1 MGASDRFWEHLVML
15 SRRHSR
21 HGKGKL
27 SHQGANRSR
36 ISKCGVGAARVCRP
50 GCSWLSGGPGG
61 GETSLAM
68 EPGLLPDPVQDYR
81 LITACQA
88 GPQTQGRTVSLGG
101 SQT

>member
-1 MGASDRFWEHLVML
+1 MAKGSCPTRELTGHVFPSVALEQPVCAVRDVRGCLGA
-15 SRRHSR
+15 
-21 HGKGKL
+21 
-27 SHQGANRSR
+27 
-36 ISKCGVGAARVCRP
+36 
-50 GCSWLSGGPGG
+50 PGG